1 MFQIND
7 FLDKSK
13 IKNYLNSYKLA
24 LIYSFIVGL
33 IIGSIPFF
41 YKLNENLR
49 VQKLI
54 QEQRKLKIQYNEKIC
69 KNDNSEYKKFLSLG
83 FPKTA
88 IQKFKNCMREK
99 WNNIKN

>member
-13 IKNYLNSYKLA
+13 IKNYLKSYKLA

-54 QEQRKLKIQYNEKIC
+54 QEQRKLKIQYKEKIC

-88 IQKFKNCMREK
+88 IQKFKNCMKEK
-99 WNNIKN
+99 